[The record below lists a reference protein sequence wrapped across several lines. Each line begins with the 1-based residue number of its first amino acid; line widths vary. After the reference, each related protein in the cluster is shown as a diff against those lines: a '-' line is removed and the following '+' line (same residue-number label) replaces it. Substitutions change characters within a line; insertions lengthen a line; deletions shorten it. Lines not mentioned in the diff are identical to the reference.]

1 MPGQSCI
8 QSSFLNNYLYL
19 THEAHYLTHEAH
31 YLTHV
36 AHYLT
41 HKAKPSVF
49 IQPTAAQYKSQP
61 KIYSTRTACHMTG
74 CIQFVLEV
82 VLSCMAVS
90 SSRMLPWEEEST
102 LRILSSIS
110 FSCFLLLAPSTIR
123 LFFFSYKTEVWIQ
136 LHYIC

>member
-19 THEAHYLTHEAH
+19 KHFYIQYFVIPFL
-31 YLTHV
+31 V
-36 AHYLT
+36 S
-41 HKAKPSVF
+41 KPSVF

-102 LRILSSIS
+102 FRILSSIS